1 MEGLSCG
8 TLLFTHDVNDDVLD
22 VKKKELPTAFHRRSL
37 TYVLPTYYD
46 TILLLS
52 LFFHPN
58 SQDFLRIQTTT

>member
-1 MEGLSCG
+1 MWYSII
-8 TLLFTHDVNDDVLD
+8 HSRRKRRYVLD

-37 TYVLPTYYD
+37 TYVLLI
-46 TILLLS
+46 TIQYFYS